1 MKPTFLLL
9 SLMAGFAGGCAQTES
24 KPGSALS
31 IEHQDTSTT
40 VPGNATPVVDRMGV
54 EGTHRQHHKVT
65 TGELTPLSG
74 ETR

>member
-1 MKPTFLLL
+1 MKPIFLL
-9 SLMAGFAGGCAQTES
+9 SLISAAFAGGCAQTES

-54 EGTHRQHHKVT
+54 EGTHREHHEVT